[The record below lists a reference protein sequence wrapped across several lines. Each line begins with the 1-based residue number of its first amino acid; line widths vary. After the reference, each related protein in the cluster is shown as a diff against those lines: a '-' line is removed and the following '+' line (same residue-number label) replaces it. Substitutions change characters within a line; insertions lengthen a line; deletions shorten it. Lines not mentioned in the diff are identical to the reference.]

1 MTNEGIVVALPGL
14 HCRAEILLRTC
25 SGGAAYCSALY
36 PTSMCLLRC
45 VSSSLRQGL
54 EAGSLTAIHMSCIP
68 PTNWYT
74 EEIYLT
80 TYLNLSNSCTAM
92 THITIYNAMNR
103 VPRKQQRSLI
113 VKLKDA
119 SSPRIGRQFI
129 LHV

>member
-1 MTNEGIVVALPGL
+1 MTNEGIVVALPGS
-14 HCRAEILLRTC
+14 HCRAEILLHTC
-25 SGGAAYCSALY
+25 SDGAAYCPAHYS
-36 PTSMCLLRC
+36 TSMCLLRC

-54 EAGSLTAIHMSCIP
+54 EAGSLTAIHMSCIS

-80 TYLNLSNSCTAM
+80 TYLNLSNSCTPM
-92 THITIYNAMNR
+92 THITIYNVINR

-113 VKLKDA
+113 VKPKYV
-119 SSPRIGRQFI
+119 SSPGMGRQVI